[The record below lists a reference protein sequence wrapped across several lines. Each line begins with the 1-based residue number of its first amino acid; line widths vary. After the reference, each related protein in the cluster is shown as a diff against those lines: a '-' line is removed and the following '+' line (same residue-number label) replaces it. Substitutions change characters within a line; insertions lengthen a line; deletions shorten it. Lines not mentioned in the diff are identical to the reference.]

1 MSAFRLRLTSL
12 ALLAAPCLADA
23 QSAPLLVSSQW
34 LEQHLRDAKLVV
46 IHTASQ
52 KADYDAGHIPG
63 ARWLAFQSYTAA
75 QNGLSTELPP
85 LAVLDS
91 VLESVGIGDDSRIV
105 ISGGPITN
113 TARLF
118 FTLDYLGLGDR
129 VSLLDGGIDAW
140 RESGRPLEQSAPNVT
155 RGSLT
160 LRPVAGKLAD
170 ATWLSA
176 NLQNPAI
183 SVLDARIPEFYSG
196 LVGNNNPR
204 PGRVPGA
211 LNVPFT
217 WLTGEVSM
225 FREPAKLA
233 RLFEQAG
240 VRKGS
245 KVVTYCHV
253 GMQASVLYLA
263 ARILGYDAAMYDGS
277 FDEWSKR
284 TDLPIQGPGAAK
296 P

>member
-1 MSAFRLRLTSL
+1 MSALRFRLTLC
-12 ALLAAPCLADA
+12 ALLVGPGLAAA
-23 QSAPLLVSSQW
+23 QNTPLLVSTSW
-34 LEQHLRDAKLVV
+34 LEQHLRDPKLVV
-46 IHTASQ
+46 IHTAAQ
-52 KADYDAGHIPG
+52 KGDYDAGHIPG
-63 ARWLAFQSYTAA
+63 ARWLAWQAYTATL
-75 QNGLSTELPP
+75 NGLSTEMPSV
-85 LAVLDS
+85 AALDS
-91 VLESVGIGDDSRIV
+91 ALEAIGLNDDSRIV
-105 ISGGPITN
+105 ISGGPIQN

-118 FTLDYLGLGDR
+118 FTLDYLGLGER

-140 RESGRPLEQSAPNVT
+140 RESGRPLEQTAPNVT

-160 LRPVAGKLAD
+160 LRPVPAKLAD

-176 NLQNPAI
+176 NLQNPSV
-183 SVLDARIPEFYSG
+183 SVLDARVPEFYSG
-196 LVGNNNPR
+196 MSTNNNPR

-211 LNVPFT
+211 LNVPFS
-217 WLTGEVSM
+217 WLTGEVST

-240 VRKGS
+240 VKKGT

-284 TDLPIQGPGAAK
+284 TDLPVQGPAK

>member
-1 MSAFRLRLTSL
+1 MRAFRPRLTLL
-12 ALLAAPCLADA
+12 ALLAVSYVADA

-63 ARWLAFQSYTAA
+63 SRWLAFQSYANA
-75 QNGLSTELPP
+75 QNGLSAELPP
-85 LAVLDS
+85 LATLDS
-91 VLESVGIGDDSRIV
+91 LLESVGVGDDSRIV

-140 RESGRPLEQSAPNVT
+140 RESGRPLEQTAPNVT

-160 LRPVAGKLAD
+160 LRPVARKLAD
-170 ATWLSA
+170 ANWLSA
-176 NLQNPAI
+176 NLQNPSV
-183 SVLDARIPEFYSG
+183 SVLDARVPEFYSG
-196 LVGNNNPR
+196 LVANNNPR
-204 PGRVPGA
+204 PGRLPGA

-245 KVVTYCHV
+245 KVVTYCHI

-284 TDLPIQGPGAAK
+284 TELPIQGPPK
-296 P
+296 Q

>member
-1 MSAFRLRLTSL
+1 MSAFRLRLTLL
-12 ALLAAPCLADA
+12 ALVAGPQIAAA
-23 QSAPLLVSSQW
+23 QNTPLLVSTSW
-34 LEQHLRDAKLVV
+34 LEQRLRDPKLVV
-46 IHTASQ
+46 IHTAAQ
-52 KADYDAGHIPG
+52 KGDYDAGHIPG
-63 ARWLAFQSYTAA
+63 ARWLPWQAYTTAL
-75 QNGLSTELPP
+75 NGLSTEMPAV
-85 LAVLDS
+85 AVLDS
-91 VLESVGIGDDSRIV
+91 ALESIGIGDDSRIV
-105 ISGGPITN
+105 ISGGPITH

-129 VSLLDGGIDAW
+129 ISLLDGGIDAW
-140 RESGRPLEQSAPNVT
+140 RESGRPVEQSMPNVT

-160 LRPVAGKLAD
+160 VRPVAAKLAD

-176 NLQNPAI
+176 NLQNPSV
-183 SVLDARIPEFYSG
+183 SVLDARVPEFYSG
-196 LVGNNNPR
+196 LSSNNNPR
-204 PGRVPGA
+204 AGRVPGA
-211 LNVPFT
+211 LNVPFS

-240 VRKGS
+240 VRKGT

-284 TDLPIQGPGAAK
+284 TDLPVQGPVK
-296 P
+296 Q

>member
-1 MSAFRLRLTSL
+1 MSAFRFRLTSIV
-12 ALLAAPCLADA
+12 LLAAPCFANA

-63 ARWLAFQSYTAA
+63 ARWLAFQSYANP

-91 VLESVGIGDDSRIV
+91 VLESVGIGDDSRVV

-160 LRPVAGKLAD
+160 LRPIGAKLAD

-176 NLQNPAI
+176 NLQNPSI
-183 SVLDARIPEFYSG
+183 SVLDARTPEFYSG
-196 LVGNNNPR
+196 LAGNNNPR
-204 PGRVPGA
+204 QGRVPGA

-225 FREPAKLA
+225 YREPAKLA

-284 TDLPIQGPGAAK
+284 TELPIQGPSK

>member
-1 MSAFRLRLTSL
+1 MSAMRLRLTL
-12 ALLAAPCLADA
+12 ILLLAGPGSSAA
-23 QSAPLLVSSQW
+23 QRTPLLVSSAW
-34 LEQHLRDAKLVV
+34 LEQRLRDPNLVV
-46 IHTASQ
+46 IHTAGQ
-52 KADYDAGHIPG
+52 KGDYDAGHIPG
-63 ARWLAFQSYTAA
+63 ARWLAWQAYTVA
-75 QNGLSTELPP
+75 QNGLSSEMPTA
-85 LAVLDS
+85 AVLDS
-91 VLESVGIGDDSRIV
+91 VLEEIGIGDASRIV

-140 RESGRPLEQSAPNVT
+140 RESGRPVEQSAPNVE

-160 LRPVAGKLAD
+160 LGLVAAKLAD
-170 ATWLSA
+170 AAWLSA
-176 NLQNPAI
+176 NLQNPSI
-183 SVLDARIPEFYSG
+183 SVLDARVPEFYAG
-196 LVGNNNPR
+196 LSVNNTPR
-204 PGRVPGA
+204 AGRVPGA
-211 LNVPFT
+211 LNIPFT
-217 WLTGEVSM
+217 WLTGEFST

-277 FDEWSKR
+277 FEDWSKR
-284 TDLPIQGPGAAK
+284 SELPVQGPVR

>member
-1 MSAFRLRLTSL
+1 LCSA
-12 ALLAAPCLADA
+12 A
-23 QSAPLLVSSQW
+23 QSAPLLVSADW
-34 LEQHLRDAKLVV
+34 LQQHLRDPKLVV
-46 IHTASQ
+46 IHAAGQ
-52 KADYDAGHIPG
+52 KGDYDAGHIPG
-63 ARWLAFQSYTAA
+63 ARWLPWQAYTVAQ
-75 QNGLSTELPP
+75 QNGLSTEMPA

-91 VLESVGIGDDSRIV
+91 VLEMIGVGDDSRIV

-140 RESGRPLEQSAPNVT
+140 REAGRPLERSAPNVA
-155 RGSLT
+155 RAALT
-160 LRPVAGKLAD
+160 LRPVPAKLAD

-176 NLQNPAI
+176 NLQNPAVT
-183 SVLDARIPEFYSG
+183 VLDARVPEFYSG
-196 LVGNNNPR
+196 LASNNNPR

-211 LNVPFT
+211 LNVPFS
-217 WLTGEVSM
+217 WLTAELST

-233 RLFEQAG
+233 RLFQQAG

-284 TDLPIQGPGAAK
+284 SELPVQGPAAK

>member
-1 MSAFRLRLTSL
+1 MPAVHPRLTL
-12 ALLAAPCLADA
+12 PALFLGLPLAAAA
-23 QSAPLLVSSQW
+23 QSAPLLVSANW
-34 LEQHLRDAKLVV
+34 LEQQLRDPKLIV
-46 IHTASQ
+46 IHTAAQ
-52 KADYDAGHIPG
+52 KGDYDAGHIPG
-63 ARWLAFQSYTAA
+63 ARWLPWQSYTAA
-75 QNGLSTELPP
+75 LNGLSTEMPP
-85 LAVLDS
+85 IAQLDS
-91 VLESVGIGDDSRIV
+91 ALESIGINDDSRIV

-118 FTLDYLGLGDR
+118 FTLDYLGLGER
-129 VSLLDGGIDAW
+129 ISLLDGGIDAW
-140 RESGRPLEQSAPNVT
+140 RESGRPVERTMPNVT

-160 LRPVAGKLAD
+160 LRPVAAKLAD
-170 ATWLSA
+170 AAWLSA
-176 NLQNPAI
+176 NLQNPSV
-183 SVLDARIPEFYSG
+183 SVLDARVPEFYSG
-196 LVGNNNPR
+196 LSSNNNPR
-204 PGRVPGA
+204 PGRIPGA
-211 LNVPFT
+211 LNVPFS
-217 WLTGEVSM
+217 WLTGELSM

-245 KVVTYCHV
+245 KVVTYCHI

-284 TDLPIQGPGAAK
+284 SDLPIQGPPK